1 MCLTTSFRCVLDRLF
16 SLDVPLTM
24 MLSGSLLFAEFAA
37 LFAEFAREP
46 PPRTSLRLPNPPRRV
61 AEFES
66 LFAFADIAAVS
77 H

>member
-1 MCLTTSFRCVLDRLF
+1 
-16 SLDVPLTM
+16 M

-61 AEFES
+61 AEFEI